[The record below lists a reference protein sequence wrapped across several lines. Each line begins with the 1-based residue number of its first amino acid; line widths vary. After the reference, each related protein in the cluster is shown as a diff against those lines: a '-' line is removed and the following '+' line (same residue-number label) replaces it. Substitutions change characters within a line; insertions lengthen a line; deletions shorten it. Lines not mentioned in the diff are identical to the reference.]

1 MEGGNKNLIQK
12 FVCKKLS
19 RKGFHPSCCT
29 DIQSEIYANGS
40 TPTDQVGTRL
50 EESPPVPL
58 TEELLQALMDA
69 SEEFELRYIRA
80 FNDLACQLHITPDT
94 AYQSFEQV
102 VHELF
107 RDGINWGRIVAFFC
121 FGGALCFESADKEME
136 ELLPRIIQWMA
147 TYLDSSLEPW
157 IQQNG
162 GWEAFVSLY
171 GNDAAAE
178 SRKSQERFGMW
189 LLTGVT
195 LAGFALLASYLIRR

>member
-1 MEGGNKNLIQK
+1 MEGGNKNLIKK
-12 FVCKKLS
+12 FVCRKLL
-19 RKGFHPSCCT
+19 RKGFDPDCCS
-29 DIQSEIYANGS
+29 DIQSEVFANG
-40 TPTDQVGTRL
+40 TAPTEQVGTRPGGVPQGPVAEEVLRTLL
-50 EESPPVPL
+50 E
-58 TEELLQALMDA
+58 A
-69 SEEFELRYIRA
+69 SEEFELRYRRA

-102 VHELF
+102 VQELF

-157 IQQNG
+157 IQENG
-162 GWEAFVSLY
+162 GWEDFVTLY
-171 GNDAAAE
+171 GNDAAANT
-178 SRKSQERFGMW
+178 RRSQERFGRW

-195 LAGFALLASYLIRR
+195 LAGAVLLASYLIRR